1 MRSNTVI
8 SSKLQTALD
17 ILFSHREF
25 SSNRPFPNMSVTYN
39 FMLSVLSVD
48 NYKGIL
54 ESGTAL
60 RKDGDDKETMTA
72 TTDKG
77 DDNTYDYRVSTM
89 ADMINKFKT
98 ARS

>member
-1 MRSNTVI
+1 
-8 SSKLQTALD
+8 
-17 ILFSHREF
+17 
-25 SSNRPFPNMSVTYN
+25 MSVTYN

-54 ESGTAL
+54 ECSGTAL

-89 ADMINKFKT
+89 ADMINKFKNGEIVKIWT
-98 ARS
+98 TR